1 MAKSAEITDQLSN
14 TRNALKGWKPT
25 EVNNRR
31 ILSMVKK
38 YLSQHLPNSSIFKEV
53 SLSEFKRDT
62 QGI

>member
-31 ILSMVKK
+31 IISVVKK

-53 SLSEFKRDT
+53 ALSEFKRDA